1 MSRALVMGASGFL
14 GSHVVKELVARD
26 RDVRILV
33 RDTSDTRAID
43 HLPVERHVGGLA
55 DTDAIATAMEGCDA
69 VYYCIVDTRA
79 WLRDPAPLYE
89 TNVEGL
95 RRVMD
100 IALAAQVK
108 HFVFT
113 STFGTIGINPS
124 GTSTEEDSFNWWD
137 RAPHYIRCRVEAENL
152 FMSYCR
158 DRGLPGVACCVGNT
172 YGPDDVVPTP
182 HGQLVKDAALGK
194 IPFYWEGGG
203 PSVGIAD
210 AARALV
216 LAAEKGRV
224 GERYIIAERW
234 VDFQE
239 LFSRAADHGGKPPP
253 ARKIPLGLLYLM
265 AAVADVF
272 TFILRK
278 DNRFSV
284 ASLRCSTLL
293 PNVDSSKAN
302 RELGWQPE
310 PIETSIIQA
319 VDYYLANPRE

>member
-14 GSHVVKELVARD
+14 GSHVVKELVAAG

-33 RDTSDTRAID
+33 RATSDTRAID
-43 HLPVERHVGGLA
+43 HLQVERHVGGL
-55 DTDAIATAMEGCDA
+55 DDESAIAAAMDGCET

-79 WLRDPAPLYE
+79 WLRDPTPLYE

-100 IALAAQVK
+100 IALAAKLK

-113 STFGTIGINPS
+113 STFGTIGINSS
-124 GTSTEEDSFNWWD
+124 GISTEADSFNWWD

-158 DRGLPGVACCVGNT
+158 DKGLPGVACCVGNT

-182 HGQLVKDAALGK
+182 HGQLVRDAALGK
-194 IPFYWEGGG
+194 MPAYWDGGG

-216 LAAEKGRV
+216 LAEENGKV
-224 GERYIIAERW
+224 GERYIIAQRW
-234 VDFQE
+234 VSFEE
-239 LFSRAADHGGKPPP
+239 LFGLAASHAGQKP
-253 ARKIPLGLLYLM
+253 AKVKVPLGLLYLV

-272 TFILRK
+272 TYIMRR
-278 DNRFSV
+278 DNRLSV
-284 ASLRCSTLL
+284 ASLRCATML
-293 PNVDSSKAN
+293 PNVDSSKAQ

-310 PIETSIIQA
+310 PIEDSIAQA
-319 VDYYLANPRE
+319 VDYYLANPEG